1 LDDWDAEDGRGRPG
15 DHVSAT
21 IPITWMFSTATD
33 KQARTIEIDTPSLL
47 MKIGTYKS
55 ETAADA

>member
-1 LDDWDAEDGRGRPG
+1 
-15 DHVSAT
+15 
-21 IPITWMFSTATD
+21 MFSTATD
-33 KQARTIEIDTPSLL
+33 KQARTIEIDTPPLL